1 MAQHIFPHHHGEE
14 HLNTDQI
21 IHEISKVDNFQIVAD
36 SFKILGD
43 TTRIRIFWAL
53 CHCEE
58 CVINISAMMDMS
70 SPAVSHHLRQLKN
83 AGLIVSRREGKEV
96 YYKAADTEE
105 SHLLHIMIEQV
116 LKITCPG
123 K

>member
-21 IHEISKVDNFQIVAD
+21 VHEISKVDNFQIVAD

-70 SPAVSHHLRQLKN
+70 SPAVSHHLRQLKS